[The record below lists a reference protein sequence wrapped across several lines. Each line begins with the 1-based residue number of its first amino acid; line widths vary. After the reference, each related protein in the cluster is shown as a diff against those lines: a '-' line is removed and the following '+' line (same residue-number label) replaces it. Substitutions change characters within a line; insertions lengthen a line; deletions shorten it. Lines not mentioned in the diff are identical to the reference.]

1 VERDSQFM
9 LREGSTSA
17 RGALLSR
24 AEYAIPALDIPVTN
38 TSVRGPAMAWLLA
51 EEDFASA
58 AQVLDPGIGTL
69 SITAS
74 WTPIACC
81 GRTSD
86 RARCPGSPSSPSPP
100 IWDPPG
106 FSSRPDSG
114 QQALRSPSLAA
125 PSSPTVPDLGNH
137 RFMSHRSATSPKS
150 VLSVGAIGNHLMHE
164 PMAYPGMPWPG
175 PWHARG
181 QVNACNTT
189 CPERRRVHQGR
200 VPSWT

>member
-1 VERDSQFM
+1 MPALAELTGGKGRFAARADWAEQAADLVLAYPVERDSQFM
-9 LREGSTSA
+9 LREGSTLA

-24 AEYAIPALDIPVTN
+24 AAYAIPALDIPVTN

-58 AQVLDPGIGTL
+58 AQVLDRGIGTL
-69 SITAS
+69 NVTAS

-106 FSSRPDSG
+106 FSSRTDSG
-114 QQALRSPSLAA
+114 QQALRSSSLSA
-125 PSSPTVPDLGNH
+125 PSSPTVPDLG
-137 RFMSHRSATSPKS
+137 
-150 VLSVGAIGNHLMHE
+150 
-164 PMAYPGMPWPG
+164 
-175 PWHARG
+175 
-181 QVNACNTT
+181 TT
-189 CPERRRVHQGR
+189 G
-200 VPSWT
+200 S